1 MTLTKVLAREVQAGY
16 PAHTQWNFSSVVG
29 YLVMAVKRKSFAGA
43 MIWESRTCKQV
54 TEVSTSPKC

>member
-1 MTLTKVLAREVQAGY
+1 MTLTKLLAREVQAGY
-16 PAHTQWNFSSVVG
+16 PRHTQWNFSVVG
-29 YLVMAVKRKSFAGA
+29 YLVTAVKRKSFAGA